1 MAFQF
6 PDPAVATTVVNEAT
20 GITYQWQDPP
30 GKWVIAAKD
39 LHTYCVVQQTSTLE
53 TNADSEAEFYTDFEI
68 TGDKSLTTTVNEQV
82 DYIVSYEGIEERV
95 SNLSDAEKQKIGF
108 IEIRE
113 GKYISQL
120 TPDASLVGSVTLKQ
134 VITMFDIAGD
144 KYECISPKRILFGPD
159 KILAPQGT
167 ISQKLECCHKFT
179 ASPLIVKADRPPI
192 VSDTE
197 PTEHPQFPGEP
208 LEEGDFWLDNT
219 NPSKMLLHAWDLPS
233 ATWVP
238 VGESGRPSIFSDTEP
253 TVHPDFL
260 PPDDELITGD
270 IWYDTTDPDE
280 IVQYIYDGNT
290 WLKIGGDFVHRK
302 GGDTMEGP
310 LNITGDRDPNADG
323 IVSTVKVMNVDSGQS
338 SDLELRHNGNTKV
351 YVGDTDVA
359 LAANI
364 KVNQNNTKVKS
375 NTDTELFTLNSD
387 GVSYEGAYTDDKHIV
402 TKEKLEEDQAR
413 QDQELADYKDKVQ
426 LDQDRQDK
434 EIEEI
439 KSGLRTEVCEM
450 DVTGLFKIDSYIE
463 GRKIITYNYATRT
476 LYVDKVL
483 GHTWPCPDLHD
494 PETWPDVIYV
504 NEVPYKCDRALGT
517 SNDSP
522 MYGIIDGIPNWR
534 ELDDTQVTVRICD
547 YVDKY
552 VTQEEFKE
560 DQERQDKEIENLK
573 GSSNISL
580 MRVSQGNKAV
590 WRGNGQDPPEADP
603 DGKVGWY
610 YRNPGVDS
618 RKAHWTLWSQET
630 NAHKHITLGDLK
642 SLSLLIQGNGK
653 LPFLQVYTKPQRDG
667 QDATAT
673 YRSRISYQPPDN
685 PGGLQNEVFVTTNPE
700 TDLYANVNR
709 LEFEREE
716 WNDKGPVGDDEEINK
731 IVVSTNSVSPE
742 GEYEFLLQAMAI
754 ETAIGTFEMQLE
766 ITGVTGDLP
775 EQMVFYGTA
784 PPDEAAEGA
793 LFTDEDTLKQFVH
806 TADGTWAEVSHWT
819 GDGEPNSQ
827 ETPWIRIDDVRVLRQ
842 YSGSS
847 LGSTTNVAKVLIYEF
862 HYEDKYASTIT
873 KEWEWDENGDGNWV
887 EWDPYADPNVT
898 SDWLES
904 NWYFYYLWPPEGE
917 NPIVETIDPNHPHP
931 CAKVRLRLVNTWDDG
946 TFEKSDWYEFWIGKQ
961 GNPTYGQPHQPP
973 SVC

>member
-1 MAFQF
+1 M
-6 PDPAVATTVVNEAT
+6 
-20 GITYQWQDPP
+20 
-30 GKWVIAAKD
+30 
-39 LHTYCVVQQTSTLE
+39 
-53 TNADSEAEFYTDFEI
+53 
-68 TGDKSLTTTVNEQV
+68 
-82 DYIVSYEGIEERV
+82 
-95 SNLSDAEKQKIGF
+95 
-108 IEIRE
+108 
-113 GKYISQL
+113 
-120 TPDASLVGSVTLKQ
+120 
-134 VITMFDIAGD
+134 
-144 KYECISPKRILFGPD
+144 
-159 KILAPQGT
+159 
-167 ISQKLECCHKFT
+167 
-179 ASPLIVKADRPPI
+179 
-192 VSDTE
+192 
-197 PTEHPQFPGEP
+197 
-208 LEEGDFWLDNT
+208 
-219 NPSKMLLHAWDLPS
+219 
-233 ATWVP
+233 
-238 VGESGRPSIFSDTEP
+238 
-253 TVHPDFL
+253 
-260 PPDDELITGD
+260 
-270 IWYDTTDPDE
+270 
-280 IVQYIYDGNT
+280 
-290 WLKIGGDFVHRK
+290 
-302 GGDTMEGP
+302 
-310 LNITGDRDPNADG
+310 
-323 IVSTVKVMNVDSGQS
+323 
-338 SDLELRHNGNTKV
+338 
-351 YVGDTDVA
+351 
-359 LAANI
+359 
-364 KVNQNNTKVKS
+364 
-375 NTDTELFTLNSD
+375 
-387 GVSYEGAYTDDKHIV
+387 
-402 TKEKLEEDQAR
+402 
-413 QDQELADYKDKVQ
+413 
-426 LDQDRQDK
+426 
-434 EIEEI
+434 
-439 KSGLRTEVCEM
+439 
-450 DVTGLFKIDSYIE
+450 
-463 GRKIITYNYATRT
+463 
-476 LYVDKVL
+476 
-483 GHTWPCPDLHD
+483 
-494 PETWPDVIYV
+494 
-504 NEVPYKCDRALGT
+504 
-517 SNDSP
+517 
-522 MYGIIDGIPNWR
+522 
-534 ELDDTQVTVRICD
+534 
-547 YVDKY
+547 
-552 VTQEEFKE
+552 
-560 DQERQDKEIENLK
+560 
-573 GSSNISL
+573 
-580 MRVSQGNKAV
+580 
-590 WRGNGQDPPEADP
+590 
-603 DGKVGWY
+603 
-610 YRNPGVDS
+610 
-618 RKAHWTLWSQET
+618 
-630 NAHKHITLGDLK
+630 
-642 SLSLLIQGNGK
+642 LIQGNGK

-673 YRSRISYQPPDN
+673 YRSCISYQPPDN